1 MKKPEIASPQS
12 RGDEVSD
19 AVVVGA
25 GFAGLYML
33 HRLRGSGFSARVYEQ
48 AAGVGG
54 TWYWN
59 RYPGARCDIE
69 SMQYSFQFDP
79 RLEQEWEWTE
89 RYAAQPEILRYAEHV
104 ADRYDL
110 RRDIRFG
117 ARVTAAAFDE
127 TTGCWRLRTGTGTG
141 ERVRA
146 RYCIMAT
153 GCLSAPNT
161 PRFEGLD
168 SFAGPRYHT
177 GTWPHEPVDF
187 RGRRVGLVGTGS
199 SAIQAIPVIAAQARH
214 LHVFQRT
221 PNYAVPAHNRPLDP
235 DEQAEIKKRYPEIR
249 ARAKTTRNGVD
260 HSPNPAA
267 AADTAEDERLAEFES
282 RWATGG
288 LGFLGAFADL
298 LVDRDANEMVAEF
311 VRAKIREKVEDP
323 EVARLLEPRSTF
335 GCKRL
340 CVDIGYFET
349 FNRPNVILVDV
360 SERPIER
367 IVPEGLVAGGE
378 TYEFDTLVLATG
390 FDAMT
395 GALGRIDIRGRG
407 GLALEDKWRE
417 GPRMYLGLA
426 AAGFPNLFVITGPG
440 SPSVLSNM
448 IPSIEQ
454 HADWIA
460 GLLDHARSGR
470 RPIIEA
476 TVEAEGDW
484 VAHVNRAANH
494 TLFPS
499 CNSWYLGANVP
510 GKPRV
515 FMPYPRMPAY
525 VRRCDRVAANGY
537 EGFTLEEAPVASR
550 PVAGPGCRLPDAVEG
565 SPTA

>member
-1 MKKPEIASPQS
+1 MKRYDPRTPHAS
-12 RGDEVSD
+12 GDHVFD
-19 AVVVGA
+19 VVVVGA

-33 HRLRGSGFSARVYEQ
+33 HRLRSFGFSAVVLEQ
-48 AAGVGG
+48 AQGVGG

-117 ARVTAAAFDE
+117 VLVISATFDE
-127 TTGCWRLRTGTGTG
+127 RSVRWTLRSATG
-141 ERVRA
+141 ERFLA
-146 RYCIMAT
+146 RYCVMAT

-168 SFAGPRYHT
+168 SFAGERYHT

-187 RGRRVGLVGTGS
+187 RGRRVGVVGTGS

-221 PNYAVPAHNRPLDP
+221 PNYAVPAHNRPLEP

-267 AADTAEDERLAEFES
+267 AVDAAEDERLAEFES

-288 LGFLGAFADL
+288 LGFLGAFSDL
-298 LVDRDANEMVAEF
+298 LVDRDANEMAAEF
-311 VRAKIREKVEDP
+311 VRAKIRGKVGDP

-340 CVDIGYFET
+340 CVDIDYFET
-349 FNRPNVILVDV
+349 FNRPNVTLVDV
-360 SERPIER
+360 SESPIER
-367 IVPEGLVAGGE
+367 IVPEGLVVGGA
-378 TYEFDTLVLATG
+378 TYEFDALVLATG

-407 GLALEDKWRE
+407 GVALKDKWKE

-426 AAGFPNLFVITGPG
+426 TAGFPNLFAITGPG

-448 IPSIEQ
+448 LPSIEQ

-460 GLLDHARSGR
+460 DLFDHARAER
-470 RPIIEA
+470 RPVVEA
-476 TVEAEGDW
+476 TVEAEDGW
-484 VAHVNRAANH
+484 VAHVDAAANH

-537 EGFTLEEAPVASR
+537 EGFTLDETPTPTRTEADPVR
-550 PVAGPGCRLPDAVEG
+550 RLPGAVER
-565 SPTA
+565 SPAA